1 MATKNKLTLDFP
13 MFETL
18 KKQLNEAGGNT
29 LTTAVEN
36 ALTTSASYIDSQLK
50 AAIAPHRR
58 TGTVEQSLDTHP
70 NKVEWSGT
78 NASIQVGFNLDD
90 GGIPSI
96 FLMYGTKVHGQP
108 HVQPD
113 KKLYDAVYGSK
124 NKRQVQKIQ
133 EEAFMS
139 VAKKVI
145 G

>member
-70 NKVEWSGT
+70 NQVEWFGS
-78 NASIQVGFNLDD
+78 NASVQVGFNLSD
-90 GGIPSI
+90 GGLPSL

-108 HVQPD
+108 HVKPD
-113 KKLYDAVYGSK
+113 KKLYNAVYGSRVK
-124 NKRQVQKIQ
+124 NQVHKIQ
-133 EEAFMS
+133 EEAFLS
-139 VAKKVI
+139 IVSKVMR
-145 G
+145 

>member
-1 MATKNKLTLDFP
+1 
-13 MFETL
+13 
-18 KKQLNEAGGNT
+18 
-29 LTTAVEN
+29 
-36 ALTTSASYIDSQLK
+36 
-50 AAIAPHRR
+50 
-58 TGTVEQSLDTHP
+58 
-70 NKVEWSGT
+70 
-78 NASIQVGFNLDD
+78 
-90 GGIPSI
+90 
-96 FLMYGTKVHGQP
+96 MYGTKVHGQP

>member
-1 MATKNKLTLDFP
+1 M
-13 MFETL
+13 
-18 KKQLNEAGGNT
+18 
-29 LTTAVEN
+29 
-36 ALTTSASYIDSQLK
+36 TTSASYVDSQLK

-124 NKRQVQKIQ
+124 NKKTSSENTGRSIYECSKEGDRMKSELITALNSFGYPVFF
-133 EEAFMS
+133 AGF
-139 VAKKVI
+139 ARH
-145 G
+145 